1 MKKILFC
8 FGTRPETIKMAP
20 IIKEC
25 PNHGFEPIVCL
36 TGQHREML
44 LPFVEHFNLPVH
56 ENLDVMTDGQGLYG
70 ITGSVIQGMEKVF
83 KKYKPDVTLVQ
94 GDTTTTFTCA
104 LGSFYAKIPVGHVEA
119 GLRTNN
125 LMSPFPEE
133 GNRQMTTRISTFHF
147 VPTEVSKNNLENE
160 GVEKNIFIT
169 GNTSVDSIRLTL
181 ENMKSEKSGD
191 SKTILMTCHRRE
203 NFGKPHEEIFGAV
216 LELVEKY
223 KNYRVKFPVHLN
235 PLVKETAHRIL
246 GNHERIE
253 LLEPMDYF
261 EFVKEMRDC
270 DFILSDSGG
279 VQEEAPYAGKPVLV
293 LRENT
298 ERPEGVDAGTSVL
311 VGTSKDK
318 IIDTASKLIEDRDY
332 YKSFQEV
339 KNPYGDG
346 HAAEKILKALASYE
360 YLK

>member
-25 PNHGFEPIVCL
+25 PKHGFEPIVCL

-44 LPFVEHFNLPVH
+44 LPFVELFDLPVH
-56 ENLDVMTDGQGLYG
+56 ENLDVMTEGQGLYQ
-70 ITGSVIQGMEKVF
+70 ITSSVIQGMEKIF
-83 KKYKPDVTLVQ
+83 KKYNPDVTLVQ
-94 GDTTTTFTCA
+94 GDTTTTFSCG
-104 LGSFYAKIPVGHVEA
+104 LGSFYAKVPVGHVEA

-133 GNRQMTTRISTFHF
+133 GNRQMTSRITTYHF
-147 VPTEVSKNNLENE
+147 VPTEVSKANLERE
-160 GVEKNIFIT
+160 GITENIFIT

-181 ENMKSEKSGD
+181 DKIPTEESGD
-191 SKTILMTCHRRE
+191 MKTILMTCHRRE
-203 NFGKPHEEIFGAV
+203 NFGKPHEEIFSAV
-216 LELVEKY
+216 LDLVEKH
-223 KNYRVKFPVHLN
+223 KNYKVKFPVHLN

-246 GNHERIE
+246 GNHDRID
-253 LLEPMDYF
+253 LVEPMDYIT
-261 EFVKEMRDC
+261 FVKEMRNC

-279 VQEEAPYAGKPVLV
+279 VQEEAPYIGKPVLV

-311 VGTSKDK
+311 VGTSREK
-318 IIDTASKLIEDRDY
+318 ITEVANRLIEDRNY
-332 YKSFQEV
+332 YRSFQEIR
-339 KNPYGDG
+339 NPYGDG
-346 HAAEKILKALASYE
+346 FASKKILTALE
-360 YLK
+360 KL